1 MTVDGKAGA
10 CKGGCTQRRFVYAL
24 DGVAHARKIA
34 AEHFHI
40 GHAVMAEGDGLRGL
54 EMGETRHDCCRVFF
68 RALQKRFDQVFEG
81 GCGFFQFLLHPET
94 EIDGHL
100 VIARTGGVEAPGGRA
115 DQFRQPRLDVHVNV
129 FELAREGEFA
139 LFYFLADGFQA
150 IFNLFVVFCR
160 NDARLCEHG
169 CMGERALN
177 ILRIELAVE
186 TD

>member
-1 MTVDGKAGA
+1 M
-10 CKGGCTQRRFVYAL
+10 
-24 DGVAHARKIA
+24 
-34 AEHFHI
+34 
-40 GHAVMAEGDGLRGL
+40 
-54 EMGETRHDCCRVFF
+54 
-68 RALQKRFDQVFEG
+68 
-81 GCGFFQFLLHPET
+81 
-94 EIDGHL
+94 
-100 VIARTGGVEAPGGRA
+100 EAPGGRA